1 MQFLLNVADKINSS
15 KDGSVEKYSN
25 KIRYVYTWTNAK
37 IMTENI
43 SNGGQQVHHYHS
55 KPMITETDLSYSCQ

>member
-1 MQFLLNVADKINSS
+1 MPILFLMQFLLNVADKINSS

-37 IMTENI
+37 IMTENM
-43 SNGGQQVHHYHS
+43 N
-55 KPMITETDLSYSCQ
+55 C